1 MLLLFSPPFSSVC
14 PTLWSFGN
22 LSLTN
27 SPETTR
33 MCCFSGQKGQM
44 PQSLSLQVESHHAI
58 RTKHRNQWQLLSTIT
73 IIQDDPVN
81 LQTLQETHIY
91 PHHICTNTQT
101 YTLMLTHHIKALKG
115 HGSSKPSFS
124 AIQGISIK
132 EWLHYTALSLFYR
145 FLRFALREINSL
157 IYFQLIN
164 FN

>member
-44 PQSLSLQVESHHAI
+44 PESLILQVESHHAI
-58 RTKHRNQWQLLSTIT
+58 RTKHRNQWQLLSTIMT
-73 IIQDDPVN
+73 IQDDPVN

-91 PHHICTNTQT
+91 TNTQT

-124 AIQGISIK
+124 TIQGISIK

-145 FLRFALREINSL
+145 FLWFALREINLL

>member
-33 MCCFSGQKGQM
+33 MCSFSGQKGQM
-44 PQSLSLQVESHHAI
+44 PGSLILQVESHHAI
-58 RTKHRNQWQLLSTIT
+58 RIKHRNQWQLLSTII

-81 LQTLQETHIY
+81 LQPLQETHMY

-115 HGSSKPSFS
+115 HGSVNQVSLLFKESPSKSGC
-124 AIQGISIK
+124 II
-132 EWLHYTALSLFYR
+132 LHCLYFIDFYG
-145 FLRFALREINSL
+145 LL
-157 IYFQLIN
+157 
-164 FN
+164 